1 MSIRL
6 YDPKKDFD
14 AVRRLWEEI
23 AWIDRD
29 NKGHAKSLKTF
40 LEASHNLVAELN
52 DEAECLVA
60 NCPGTIRHL
69 ETDVS
74 MTVISAVTTSL
85 IARKQGFASRVT
97 AKSIADGAAAGM
109 ATAALGM
116 FEQGYYTRLGF
127 GNGSYENI
135 VRFNPANLNVDVD
148 CDVPVRLGKDDA
160 ADMHNA
166 LMKRWRS
173 HGSVQV
179 LPVEHWRADL
189 GWTDEPVGLGFR
201 NEKGELTHFIWG
213 NNKGENG
220 PLRIHSMAYQN
231 RQQLMELMALIK
243 SLGNQL
249 LLVRLTETQHLQMQD
264 LIDLPFRSQNK
275 SEGGKYAESIRSE
288 AWWQLRINDM
298 AACIGATHLPGRPTL
313 SFNATI
319 DDPITRYLDKD
330 EPWQGISGEYTIH
343 LGEDSELKSGHT
355 AGLPLLTASTSGISR
370 LWLGAASANRLATSG
385 EIIAEQSLLDQL
397 EQTLALPTPRTG
409 WEF

>member
-29 NKGHAKSLKTF
+29 DKDDAKSLRIF
-40 LEASHNLVAELN
+40 LESSHNLVAELN
-52 DEAECLVA
+52 GEAECLVA

-69 ETDVS
+69 DSDVS
-74 MTVISAVTTSL
+74 MTVIAAVTTSL

-97 AKSIADGAAAGM
+97 AQSIADGARAGM

-127 GNGSYENI
+127 GNGSYEHV
-135 VRFNPANLNVDVD
+135 VRFNPANLNVTAE
-148 CDVPVRLGKDDA
+148 CGVPERLTESDA
-160 ADMHNA
+160 ADMHAA
-166 LMKRWRS
+166 LMNRWRG

-179 LPVEHWRADL
+179 SPVGHWQAEM
-189 GWTDEPVGLGFR
+189 GWTEDPVGLGFR
-201 NEKGELTHFIWG
+201 NDAGELTHFFWG
-213 NNKGENG
+213 SNKGENG
-220 PLRIHSMAYQN
+220 PLRIAGMAYRN
-231 RQQLMELMALIK
+231 REQLLELMSLIK

-288 AWWQLRINDM
+288 ASWQLRINDLEV
-298 AACIGATHLPGRPTL
+298 CIAATHLASRPTL
-313 SFNATI
+313 SFNATVE
-319 DDPITRYLDKD
+319 DPITRYLDEN
-330 EPWQGISGEYTIH
+330 EPWQGIGGEYTIH
-343 LGEDSELKSGHT
+343 LGEESKLKPGHST
-355 AGLPLLTASTSGISR
+355 GLPLLKASTSGISR

-385 EIIAEQSLLDQL
+385 EITAEQSLLDQL
-397 EQTLALPTPRTG
+397 EQTLALPAPRTG